1 MGLKAIIQ
9 ILKLDENVR
18 IIWLYFQK
26 DIPTFIK
33 NSDISKKQNNPKTN
47 NKIYNVFLS
56 VKQKYHI
63 LKMITARL
71 LTKWHLILKQ
81 QIPKPC

>member
-1 MGLKAIIQ
+1 MTLFSK
-9 ILKLDENVR
+9 R
-18 IIWLYFQK
+18 H
-26 DIPTFIK
+26 TFIK

-47 NKIYNVFLS
+47 NNIYNVFLS

-71 LTKWHLILKQ
+71 LTKWHLILNQ
-81 QIPKPC
+81 QINHVKYVNSDHKSDFFL